1 MPNGPSVDRIG
12 LACCWHSNVGPSL
25 PLPGRIRSVGP
36 RLRRRASVHSSSLLL
51 FTRSRID
58 FAWAALR
65 GTGRPPPGSPSAS
78 LSEVLP
84 YGTVHTA
91 PRPCSCQANGYDIGL
106 SFDSR
111 RVRRTLSDRT
121 TSQNTLATVNQ
132 PKPWLSGVTLAVV
145 TVAWSLASDA
155 GHGKGRYGVVD
166 ARPQGGTRHSLNR
179 QGVGKQSKQEP
190 SNT

>member
-1 MPNGPSVDRIG
+1 MAWRAAGIRTSVRVSLSREG
-12 LACCWHSNVGPSL
+12 YALSALAFD
-25 PLPGRIRSVGP
+25 VGP
-36 RLRRRASVHSSSLLL
+36 RCTVPPCCCLRDPVSISLGQHCGGPDGLPLALL
-51 FTRSRID
+51 PRVS
-58 FAWAALR
+58 LR
-65 GTGRPPPGSPSAS
+65 HLNT
-78 LSEVLP
+78 VLP